1 MLRRRGRIGWSPI
14 ATDRRPN
21 GRQNILRSGVL
32 TISSIK
38 LSPGRATRRRR
49 GRPSG
54 RDGSESKKHRQ
65 FVGRRGRNSAGKTL
79 HPSFVHTSC
88 SAHPGRRRTGTE
100 SYPLTS
106 PRFGQRNKTCTRST
120 CSSWSPPRF
129 PSLPPHTSLVP
140 RGYLSRYDAIY
151 DARSALVSQFE
162 PDVITKIESRVT
174 GRTGREG
181 SRLEERPV
189 KELLNPR
196 GFVINLVGR
205 ASRNVEPTPTGFG
218 KRWNRRK
225 RRTRTI

>member
-49 GRPSG
+49 GSG

-106 PRFGQRNKTCTRST
+106 PRFGKRPNETRLARDQRAPPGRPPVFQA
-120 CSSWSPPRF
+120 SPPY
-129 PSLPPHTSLVP
+129 LPCTSWIFIALRRYLRRTLRSGFAIRARCNYENRISSYGQNGSRGLAP
-140 RGYLSRYDAIY
+140 RGEA
-151 DARSALVSQFE
+151 
-162 PDVITKIESRVT
+162 
-174 GRTGREG
+174 G
-181 SRLEERPV
+181 
-189 KELLNPR
+189 
-196 GFVINLVGR
+196 
-205 ASRNVEPTPTGFG
+205 
-218 KRWNRRK
+218 
-225 RRTRTI
+225 

>member
-1 MLRRRGRIGWSPI
+1 MGGTGAKARSIANLLGAGAAIPREKLCIRVSCIRRVPHIRGGGGLERNPI
-14 ATDRRPN
+14 RLQVP
-21 GRQNILRSGVL
+21 V
-32 TISSIK
+32 
-38 LSPGRATRRRR
+38 
-49 GRPSG
+49 
-54 RDGSESKKHRQ
+54 
-65 FVGRRGRNSAGKTL
+65 SAN
-79 HPSFVHTSC
+79 
-88 SAHPGRRRTGTE
+88 E
-100 SYPLTS
+100 
-106 PRFGQRNKTCTRST
+106 TCTRST

-129 PSLPPHTSLVP
+129 PSLPPHTFLVP

>member
-88 SAHPGRRRTGTE
+88 SVHPGRRRTGTE

-120 CSSWSPPRF
+120 CSSWSPPPF
-129 PSLPPHTSLVP
+129 SKPPSPYLPCTSWIFIALRRYLRRTLRSGFAIRARCNYENRISSYGQNGSRGLAP
-140 RGYLSRYDAIY
+140 RGEA
-151 DARSALVSQFE
+151 
-162 PDVITKIESRVT
+162 
-174 GRTGREG
+174 G
-181 SRLEERPV
+181 
-189 KELLNPR
+189 
-196 GFVINLVGR
+196 
-205 ASRNVEPTPTGFG
+205 
-218 KRWNRRK
+218 
-225 RRTRTI
+225 

>member
-1 MLRRRGRIGWSPI
+1 MFRTFGAEEDWNGILSAYKSPF
-14 ATDRRPN
+14 RPT
-21 GRQNILRSGVL
+21 RLARDQRAP
-32 TISSIK
+32 
-38 LSPGRATRRRR
+38 PGR
-49 GRPSG
+49 
-54 RDGSESKKHRQ
+54 
-65 FVGRRGRNSAGKTL
+65 
-79 HPSFVHTSC
+79 
-88 SAHPGRRRTGTE
+88 
-100 SYPLTS
+100 
-106 PRFGQRNKTCTRST
+106 
-120 CSSWSPPRF
+120 PPRF
-129 PSLPPHTSLVP
+129 PSLPPHTFLVP

-174 GRTGREG
+174 GRTDREG

>member
-1 MLRRRGRIGWSPI
+1 MFRTSGAEEDWNGILSAYKSPF
-14 ATDRRPN
+14 RPTKQDLHAIN
-21 GRQNILRSGVL
+21 VL
-32 TISSIK
+32 
-38 LSPGRATRRRR
+38 LLVAP
-49 GRPSG
+49 PF
-54 RDGSESKKHRQ
+54 SK
-65 FVGRRGRNSAGKTL
+65 
-79 HPSFVHTSC
+79 P
-88 SAHPGRRRTGTE
+88 
-100 SYPLTS
+100 
-106 PRFGQRNKTCTRST
+106 
-120 CSSWSPPRF
+120 
-129 PSLPPHTSLVP
+129 PPHTFLVP

>member
-1 MLRRRGRIGWSPI
+1 MSLSPFCTVLRRRGRIGWSPI

-49 GRPSG
+49 GSG

-106 PRFGQRNKTCTRST
+106 PRFGQRDLHAINVLLLVAPPFSKPPSPYLPCTSWIFIALRRYLRRTLRSGFAIRAR
-120 CSSWSPPRF
+120 CNYENRISSYGQNGSRG
-129 PSLPPHTSLVP
+129 LAP
-140 RGYLSRYDAIY
+140 RGEA
-151 DARSALVSQFE
+151 
-162 PDVITKIESRVT
+162 
-174 GRTGREG
+174 G
-181 SRLEERPV
+181 
-189 KELLNPR
+189 
-196 GFVINLVGR
+196 
-205 ASRNVEPTPTGFG
+205 
-218 KRWNRRK
+218 
-225 RRTRTI
+225 